1 MKLFLIGVTVG
12 IIVMMLALPFIVSY
26 LKDKTPVK
34 QQTDDEVLKIDDD
47 GHLIFTPD
55 ILAEMIREDV
65 TKQYIRQ
72 IWMNVA
78 VALIPLM
85 LTFTATAYC
94 IITEY
99 NNDINRQVSEHNL
112 QTQERICQ
120 LEKQIAILGQK
131 LECTAEQNS
140 D

>member
-1 MKLFLIGVTVG
+1 MFLLPWVTSYTIGKQT
-12 IIVMMLALPFIVSY
+12 IKPPEKPLARVDNNVHLWIE
-26 LKDKTPVK
+26 
-34 QQTDDEVLKIDDD
+34 TDA
-47 GHLIFTPD
+47 
-55 ILAEMIREDV
+55 LAEMIREDV

-99 NNDINRQVSEHNL
+99 NNDINRQISEQHI
-112 QTQERICQ
+112 QTQERIHQ
-120 LEKQIAILGQK
+120 LEKQIAILEQQLGQA
-131 LECTAEQNS
+131 AEQTSN
-140 D
+140 

>member
-1 MKLFLIGVTVG
+1 MKLFLIGVSVG
-12 IIVMMLALPFIVSY
+12 VIVMMCTLPFVVSY
-26 LKDKTPVK
+26 LKDKTPIK
-34 QQTDDEVLKIDDD
+34 QQTDSEAARIDEDGNFIIDTD
-47 GHLIFTPD
+47 T
-55 ILAEMIREDV
+55 LAGMIREDV

-72 IWMNVA
+72 IWMNIA
-78 VALIPLM
+78 IALIPLM

-99 NNDINRQVSEHNL
+99 NNDINRQISEHNL

-120 LEKQIAILGQK
+120 LEKQIAILEQK
-131 LECTAEQNS
+131 LDNVAEPTP

>member
-1 MKLFLIGVTVG
+1 MFLLPWVTSYTIG
-12 IIVMMLALPFIVSY
+12 
-26 LKDKTPVK
+26 K
-34 QQTDDEVLKIDDD
+34 QTIKQPEKPIARVDNN
-47 GHLIFTPD
+47 GHLWIETD
-55 ILAEMIREDV
+55 ALAEMIREDV

-99 NNDINRQVSEHNL
+99 NNDINRQISEQHI
-112 QTQERICQ
+112 QTQERIHQ
-120 LEKQIAILGQK
+120 LEKQIAILEQK
-131 LECTAEQNS
+131 LGQAAEQTSN
-140 D
+140 

>member
-12 IIVMMLALPFIVSY
+12 IIVMMLTLPFIVSY
-26 LKDKTPVK
+26 LKDQTPVK
-34 QQTDDEVLKIDDD
+34 QQTDDEALKIDDD
-47 GHLIFTPD
+47 GNFIFKPD

-72 IWMNVA
+72 IWMNIA

-99 NNDINRQVSEHNL
+99 NNDINRQISEHNL

>member
-1 MKLFLIGVTVG
+1 MKLFFIG
-12 IIVMMLALPFIVSY
+12 IIIGAIANMVMLPYIVRIFKNSKTQIEEPEGRIAEINDNGELILNLDAL
-26 LKDKTPVK
+26 T
-34 QQTDDEVLKIDDD
+34 
-47 GHLIFTPD
+47 G
-55 ILAEMIREDV
+55 MIREDV

-99 NNDINRQVSEHNL
+99 NNDINRQISEHNL

-120 LEKQIAILGQK
+120 LEKQIAILEQK
-131 LECTAEQNS
+131 LDTVAEQTP